1 MSAGC
6 WPGLLHVGSPP
17 PHPTQLPAV
26 ASRGPRGQ
34 QEERSAS
41 LLAGRTTIGTAAK
54 DIVLQ
59 GPGLAPEHCY
69 IENARGTL
77 TLHPCGNACAIDGVK
92 IQRPTRLTQGRAVPR
107 SWVLAAPEQELAPV
121 GRVVP
126 SDAGGLS
133 GAILPLLILSQQL
146 LAGAVPG
153 CWHHLGGFFLPQKN
167 VTL

>member
-1 MSAGC
+1 MAFWG
-6 WPGLLHVGSPP
+6 
-17 PHPTQLPAV
+17 PH
-26 ASRGPRGQ
+26 GQ

-107 SWVLAAPEQELAPV
+107 RWVWAAPGQELAPV
-121 GRVVP
+121 GQGLCHQMLEVSLEP
-126 SDAGGLS
+126 SCHCSSCCSSSWLGLCRGAGT
-133 GAILPLLILSQQL
+133 IWE
-146 LAGAVPG
+146 V
-153 CWHHLGGFFLPQKN
+153 FLPKMN
-167 VTL
+167 VIL

>member
-1 MSAGC
+1 MAF
-6 WPGLLHVGSPP
+6 
-17 PHPTQLPAV
+17 
-26 ASRGPRGQ
+26 RGPDGQ

-92 IQRPTRLTQGRAVPR
+92 IQRPTRLTQGMAVPR
-107 SWVLAAPEQELAPV
+107 RWVWAAPGQELAPV
-121 GRVVP
+121 GRVCAIRCWRSLRSHPATAHPVAAAPGWGCSRVLAP
-126 SDAGGLS
+126 SGR
-133 GAILPLLILSQQL
+133 
-146 LAGAVPG
+146 
-153 CWHHLGGFFLPQKN
+153 FFLPKMN
-167 VTL
+167 VIV